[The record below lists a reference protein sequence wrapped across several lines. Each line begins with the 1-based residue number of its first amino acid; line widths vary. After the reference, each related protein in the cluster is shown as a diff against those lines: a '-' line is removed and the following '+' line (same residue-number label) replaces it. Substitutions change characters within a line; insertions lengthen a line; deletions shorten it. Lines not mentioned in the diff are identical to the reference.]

1 MTYDRP
7 NVFNF
12 LFSSLSS
19 IYRPDILDPALLRSG
34 RLDRK
39 IELPMPTEEARI
51 KILKIHSRK
60 MHLDEGVNFEE
71 LSRNCD
77 DFNGAQIK
85 AVCVEAG
92 MLALRREAKK
102 IHHEDFIEAIAC
114 VATKKKGCLDYFA

>member
-1 MTYDRP
+1 MAYDVLRY
-7 NVFNF
+7 VQRLV
-12 LFSSLSS
+12 LFPHPC
-19 IYRPDILDPALLRSG
+19 RPDILDPALFRSG

-71 LSRNCD
+71 LSRTCD

-102 IHHEDFIEAIAC
+102 IHHEDFIEAIAY